1 LTNITKEDEAVTPFY
16 VKKWRIVNRA
26 GEIANEIGVNSQQS
40 YCVDNPG
47 VETQNTQI
55 DMNYSIP
62 INMKKLQNGFFVL
75 IGPGV
80 NLTYEQAD

>member
-1 LTNITKEDEAVTPFY
+1 MKEDDAVTPFY
-16 VKKWRIVNRA
+16 VKHWNIVNRA
-26 GEIANEIGVNSQQS
+26 GEIANEIGVNAQQS

-47 VETQNTQI
+47 VTTENMQI
-55 DMNYSIP
+55 DMDYSIP

-80 NLTYEQAD
+80 NLTYE